1 MGKTS
6 TSSCTRQTSAVM
18 KFLICLTL
26 VLACVVQ
33 TSAILDI
40 ILSLFDEV
48 KMPGKEVKLLGCF
61 VDNLDGC
68 FIPGIF
74 GGCAVP
80 HPGRVFQG
88 GVKEYPTET
97 VVKRCLEDAIKN
109 GVDTFAIQDLRFC
122 YANDKNAAKH
132 YNKYGPRII
141 LPFCAWGKGG
151 ILSNDVY
158 QIVKKE
164 PKRDDIVTQPPPAPL
179 PKCTFTPGDGSGGS
193 EVKVGSQAKGKDC
206 LRLCMEEKKEDDR
219 INGVTY
225 SRAGNNNKGCWCE
238 VQMTGINKSQ
248 TKKNKY
254 KTCFINDVVPPT
266 PPAPE
271 PASFNYGSWKNKNC
285 PATYTSQGC
294 HAENPSFD
302 RKDAKLLVY
311 WRHDI
316 EWARARRGAFGQSLV
331 CACAAAAEKAGMPF
345 FAIHFWGECWGVNI
359 RDLSPIGGGDCVRA
373 NFARGMCMSGGQT
386 VCLADKHFMV
396 YGNFRKSH
404 APVQQ
409 QQQFA
414 HPPPRIVA

>member
-1 MGKTS
+1 MGRTS
-6 TSSCTRQTSAVM
+6 ASSCTRQTSAVM

-68 FIPGIF
+68 FIPGLF
-74 GGCAVP
+74 GGCLVH

-88 GVKEYPTET
+88 GAKEYPTDQ
-97 VVKRCLEDAIKN
+97 VVKKCLEDAIRN

-193 EVKVGSQAKGKDC
+193 EVKVGSKAKGKD
-206 LRLCMEEKKEDDR
+206 
-219 INGVTY
+219 
-225 SRAGNNNKGCWCE
+225 
-238 VQMTGINKSQ
+238 
-248 TKKNKY
+248 
-254 KTCFINDVVPPT
+254 
-266 PPAPE
+266 
-271 PASFNYGSWKNKNC
+271 C

-294 HAENPSFD
+294 HAEKPSFD

-316 EWARARRGAFGQSLV
+316 EWARARRGGFGQSLV

-345 FAIHFWGECWGVNI
+345 FAIHFWGECWGVNM
-359 RDLSPIGGGDCVRA
+359 RDLTAIGGGDCVRA

-409 QQQFA
+409 QQQVA